1 LQKSGKKGYT
11 SQTKPQETDQEEVKV
26 MDKQEAISELNRR
39 RAISAQ
45 MGGKERIERHRQRG
59 HITARERIDKLLDPG
74 SFMEIGQLEQFRG
87 PDGRELPANKLNGYG
102 KIDGR
107 TVIIRA
113 DDSTVLAGTG
123 GGGAGEG
130 RRQRGL
136 YPLLTPETNFPV
148 IRLGESGGVHMQ
160 SVMGSIGVLAVT
172 FPARTLLHPRKSPHI
187 TAIMGYCFGDPTW
200 QAAMSDFVVQV
211 KGTCMA
217 VSGPRVLEVALEE
230 KTTPEELGG
239 WELHAEVTGQVG
251 AFAEDDEHC
260 MQIIREFLSYMPS
273 NCDEEP
279 PYVPTADPPDRK
291 VERLM
296 KLIPDKSNRVYDMY
310 QVIKEIVD
318 DGKYFSLKP
327 YYAKALITCLA
338 RMNGKVVGIIANQT
352 LHNAGAA
359 GPDECDKA
367 TSFICLC
374 DSFNIPLIHL
384 CDIPGFLVGRPA
396 EKRKIPTKI
405 MTWMEALAL
414 ATVPKITVIVRKAY
428 GMGISNMCGPN
439 CGPDFISALTTAD
452 ISFMSPEAA
461 ANVVYARKIE
471 EAEDPEAEKGKLIKE
486 MEYGNAPWE
495 AAATGWLDDVL
506 NPPDTR
512 KYIIDCL
519 EIMHSR
525 KNGFISNKQLQ
536 SWPTGF

>member
-1 LQKSGKKGYT
+1 M
-11 SQTKPQETDQEEVKV
+11 E
-26 MDKQEAISELNRR
+26 KQVAIDELNRLKEVSR
-39 RAISAQ
+39 Q
-45 MGGKERIERHRQRG
+45 MGGKERIERQHQRG
-59 HITARERIDKLLDPG
+59 HLTVRERIDRLFDAG
-74 SFMEIGQLEQFRG
+74 SFVETGIMMQNLM
-87 PDGRELPANKLNGYG
+87 PDREGKITHISRVSGFG

-107 TVIIRA
+107 TAIVQA
-113 DDSTVLAGTG
+113 DDATVSAGPGGRAG
-123 GGGAGEG
+123 GG
-130 RRQRGL
+130 QSRGFNPRI
-136 YPLLTPETNFPV
+136 YPENCYPIINLHD
-148 IRLGESGGVHMQ
+148 SGGDEAAPSMAAF
-160 SVMGSIGVLAVT
+160 GRPGVAYPTRELVN
-172 FPARTLLHPRKSPHI
+172 LRKVPHVA
-187 TAIMGYCFGDPTW
+187 AIMSDCLSASAL
-200 QAAMSDFVVQV
+200 QAATADFVVMV
-211 KGTCMA
+211 KGTSMA
-217 VSGPRVLEVALEE
+217 LCEPTMLGLALEE
-230 KTTPEELGG
+230 ESTPEELGS
-239 WELHAEVTGQVG
+239 WQLHDTVTGQVD
-251 AFAEDDEHC
+251 AIANDDEHC
-260 MQIIREFLSYMPS
+260 LQIIREFLSYMPS